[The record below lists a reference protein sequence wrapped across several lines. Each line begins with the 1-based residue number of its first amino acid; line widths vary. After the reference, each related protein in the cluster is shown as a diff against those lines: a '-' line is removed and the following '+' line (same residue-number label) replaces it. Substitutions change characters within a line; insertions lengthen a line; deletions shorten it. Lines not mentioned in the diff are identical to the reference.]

1 MYFVMDYFVLTFKDK
16 FENPLSSYGTQVQ
29 LEEHLKLAKVSGR
42 DNFPHT
48 WLFPLIHASF
58 GFLVISVMEIACG
71 MSFTLMGLSR

>member
-1 MYFVMDYFVLTFKDK
+1 MDYFVLTFKDQFK
-16 FENPLSSYGTQVQ
+16 NPLSSYGTQVQ
-29 LEEHLKLAKVSGR
+29 LEEHLKLPKVSGWN
-42 DNFPHT
+42 NFPDA